1 MLMLPPVEP
10 VGVVVPLGAPDVA
23 PAATRSAMLNV
34 LPGLKAL
41 RLGRETCAV
50 APALLASEARLLLGG
65 SGSGRGGEATV
76 VLVGVVGVV
85 MGV

>member
-1 MLMLPPVEP
+1 MEP

-41 RLGRETCAV
+41 RLGRPCGSGEPGPERELDGKGRGSV
-50 APALLASEARLLLGG
+50 GEAR
-65 SGSGRGGEATV
+65 V

-85 MGV
+85 SGV